1 MEMLTPIAWQQRDQ
15 ALNRHLPLVILHQH
29 EAVQF
34 RPKMAANAAGR
45 RRRDRLAL
53 RRQPALSSVAHH
65 TRGRNDS

>member
-1 MEMLTPIAWQQRDQ
+1 
-15 ALNRHLPLVILHQH
+15 
-29 EAVQF
+29 
-34 RPKMAANAAGR
+34 MAANAAGR